1 MSQKSMEEEVFKL
14 APMEEKDRFIGSK
27 LVSMKEAVSSIPD
40 GSHIALGG
48 FSITRCVIA
57 FTHEMI
63 RQRKRDLTISQGL
76 AGMDTDLLVGGGCVR
91 HLIYGGG
98 SIDRFGLLECINR
111 AIGNKTITI
120 EEYSGLSVSFKF
132 LAGALGLPFLPVKS
146 IMGSDIYKNLKKES
160 GNKLVVE
167 ATCPF
172 TGASLLYL
180 RALTPEV
187 AILHV
192 NQSDEEGNAIIY
204 GPRWDNPELAKASK
218 RIILISEE
226 IVPGGYLQKVAESVF
241 VPSFRVEK
249 VVHVP
254 FGAHPTAVYRAYDYD
269 ADHLKYYAEQ
279 HKEEKKFEKYLDN
292 YVIGVSDFYEYLERI
307 GGLRRLLNLKSDVL
321 LGY

>member
-1 MSQKSMEEEVFKL
+1 MG
-14 APMEEKDRFIGSK
+14 IK
-27 LVSMKEAVSSIPD
+27 LVSITEAVSSIPD

-48 FSITRCVIA
+48 FAITRCVIA

-63 RQRKRDLTISQGL
+63 RQRKRDLVISQCV
-76 AGMDTDLLVGGGCVR
+76 AGMDTDLLVGAGCVR

-98 SIDRFGLLECINR
+98 SLDRFGLLECINR
-111 AIGNKTITI
+111 AIGSKAITI
-120 EEYSGLSVSFKF
+120 EEYSSLSVCFKF

-146 IMGSDIYKNLKKES
+146 IMGSDIHKNLKKES
-160 GNKLVVE
+160 GNELVVE

-172 TGASLLYL
+172 TGERLLYL
-180 RALTPEV
+180 RALNPDV

-204 GPRWDNPELAKASK
+204 GPTWDNPELAKASK

-226 IVPGGYLQKVAESVF
+226 IVPRGYLQKVAESVF
-241 VPSFRVEK
+241 VSSFRVEK

-254 FGAHPTAVYRAYDYD
+254 FGAHPTAVYRAYDFD

-279 HKEEKKFEKYLDN
+279 NKDEKKFKEYLDY
-292 YVIGVSDFYEYLERI
+292 YVLGVSDFCGYLERI
-307 GGLRRLLNLKSDVL
+307 GGLRKLWSIKADLF